1 MKVVVDTEENIVIF
15 SFIFHKESFELG
27 TRLKKFFFFKL
38 CNQ

>member
-27 TRLKKFFFFKL
+27 IRLS
-38 CNQ
+38 